1 LAEKILTYRSLEV
14 KGTKEINLPLSK
26 SIGARHLMLSAI
38 CRHNVFSLGE
48 HVESLPR
55 DLIDLVKAL
64 KDFHEGKTVIN
75 DAA

>member
-1 LAEKILTYRSLEV
+1 MTEKILTYKNLEG
-14 KGTKEINLPLSK
+14 KGTTEINLPLSK

-38 CRHNVFSLGE
+38 CKRNVFSLGE

-64 KDFHEGKTVIN
+64 KDFDEGKTGHQCC
-75 DAA
+75 